1 VLARAR
7 QAIDIRIDR
16 RNDKIE
22 LFLLDN
28 APQHLDPFGM
38 MGGRDD
44 VVSVSVR
51 FLQDELVV
59 VATSDKGRLSPLR
72 RLRIR
77 LLLAA
82 DPAYVRSNRSAKQLL
97 LLANYDFI

>member
-1 VLARAR
+1 MLARAR

-28 APQHLDPFGM
+28 ALQHLDPFGM
-38 MGGRDD
+38 MGGRDE

-59 VATSDKGRLSPLR
+59 VATNDKGRLSPPSQ
-72 RLRIR
+72 
-77 LLLAA
+77 AA
-82 DPAYVRSNRSAKQLL
+82 GQVVARSGPGVRKEQSFSQAASPARKL
-97 LLANYDFI
+97 